1 MTVPEGFEGLRFPCE
16 CVSSRRGGYSEP
28 WAAVAKNKLLP
39 DGTKEEILNLV
50 AREPRTISQVAEVLG
65 LSAPSVY
72 AHVSDMLKSEL
83 LREAVEWEKTHPAER
98 YYEPN
103 FPVIKEEEAEEL
115 CRVCDELAE
124 KVAVLF
130 RRHRRQMEKAF
141 GETPLAERGCDAAE
155 VAQFVFASAQR
166 RARVLLEQEGVL
178 SPPKTPR
185 NGVEW
190 VFWAEE
196 PKADSEAR

>member
-1 MTVPEGFEGLRFPCE
+1 MPAVSMS
-16 CVSSRRGGYSEP
+16 VSSRNGRSDP
-28 WAAVAKNKLLP
+28 WAAVAKHRLLP

-50 AREPRTISQVAEVLG
+50 AREPKTISQTAEALG

-103 FPVIKEEEAEEL
+103 FPLLREEEAEEL
-115 CRVCDELAE
+115 CGLCGELAA
-124 KVAVLF
+124 KVAALF
-130 RRHRRQMEKAF
+130 RRHRRQLEKAF
-141 GETPLAERGCDAAE
+141 GATSLPERGWDFAE
-155 VAQFVFASAQR
+155 VAQFVYAKVQR
-166 RARVLLEQEGVL
+166 GARELLEEDGTL
-178 SPPKTPR
+178 APPKTHR

-196 PKADSEAR
+196 PRDDPES

>member
-1 MTVPEGFEGLRFPCE
+1 MTVPEGFKGLRFPCE

-28 WAAVAKNKLLP
+28 WASVTKNKLLP

-50 AREPRTISQVAEVLG
+50 AQEPRTISQVAEALS

-72 AHVSDMLKSEL
+72 THVRDMLKSEL

-103 FPVIKEEEAEEL
+103 FPVIKEEEAAEL
-115 CRVCDELAE
+115 CELCDDLAV
-124 KVAVLF
+124 KLVDLF
-130 RRHRRQMEKAF
+130 KKHRRQLEQAF
-141 GETPLAERGCDAAE
+141 RATPLADRGWAFAE
-155 VAQFVFASAQR
+155 VAQYVFASVQR
-166 RARVLLEQEGVL
+166 GARERLERDGML
-178 SPPKTPR
+178 APPKTHR

-196 PKADSEAR
+196 PKADEEA

>member
-103 FPVIKEEEAEEL
+103 FPVIKEADAEVL
-115 CRVCDELAE
+115 CRVCDELAG
-124 KVAVLF
+124 KVAAIF

-141 GETPLAERGCDAAE
+141 GETPLAERGWDFAE
-155 VAQFVFASAQR
+155 VAQFVFANAQR
-166 RARVLLEQEGVL
+166 RARGLLEQEGVL
-178 SPPKTPR
+178 SPPKTHR

>member
-1 MTVPEGFEGLRFPCE
+1 MPEGFEGLRFPCE

-50 AREPRTISQVAEVLG
+50 AREPRTISQLAEALG

-115 CRVCDELAE
+115 CRLCDDLAE
-124 KVAVLF
+124 KVAALF
-130 RRHRRQMEKAF
+130 RRRRRQLEKAF
-141 GETPLAERGCDAAE
+141 GETPLAERGWDFAE
-155 VAQFVFASAQR
+155 VAQFIFASAQR
-166 RARVLLEQEGVL
+166 RARGLLEQDGVL
-178 SPPKTPR
+178 SPPKTHR

-196 PKADSEAR
+196 PKADSEA

>member
-1 MTVPEGFEGLRFPCE
+1 MSVPEGFEGLRFPCE

-28 WAAVAKNKLLP
+28 WAAVAKNRLLP
-39 DGTKEEILNLV
+39 DGTKEEVLNLV
-50 AREPRTISQVAEVLG
+50 AREPRTISQLAEALG

-115 CRVCDELAE
+115 CLLCDELAE
-124 KVAVLF
+124 KVAALF
-130 RRHRRQMEKAF
+130 RRRRRQLEKAF
-141 GETPLAERGCDAAE
+141 GETPLAERGWDFAE
-155 VAQFVFASAQR
+155 VAQFIFASAQR
-166 RARVLLEQEGVL
+166 RARGLLERDGVL
-178 SPPKTPR
+178 SPPKRRR

-196 PKADSEAR
+196 PKADSEA

>member
-16 CVSSRRGGYSEP
+16 CVSSRRGGYSDP
-28 WAAVAKNKLLP
+28 WAGITKNRLLP
-39 DGTKEEILNLV
+39 DGTKEEILNLI
-50 AREPRTISQVAEVLG
+50 AREPRTISQVAEALG

-115 CRVCDELAE
+115 CRLCDDLAA
-124 KVAVLF
+124 KVVALF
-130 RRHRRQMEKAF
+130 RKQRGKLEKAF
-141 GETPLAERGCDAAE
+141 RETSLAERGWAFAEAA
-155 VAQFVFASAQR
+155 Q
-166 RARVLLEQEGVL
+166 
-178 SPPKTPR
+178 
-185 NGVEW
+185 
-190 VFWAEE
+190 
-196 PKADSEAR
+196 

>member
-1 MTVPEGFEGLRFPCE
+1 MGVPDGYEGLRFPCE

-50 AREPRTISQVAEVLG
+50 AREPRTISQLAGALG

-83 LREAVEWEKTHPAER
+83 LREAVEWEKTHPAEK

-103 FPVIKEEEAEEL
+103 FPVIREEEADEL
-115 CRVCDELAE
+115 CRLCDELAV
-124 KVAVLF
+124 KVADLF
-130 RRHRRQMEKAF
+130 RKHRRKLEKSF
-141 GETPLAERGCDAAE
+141 GETPLAERGWDFAE
-155 VAQFVFASAQR
+155 VAQFIFASAQR
-166 RARVLLEQEGVL
+166 RARGLLEQEGTL
-178 SPPKTPR
+178 APPKAHG

-196 PKADSEAR
+196 PKADAEG

>member
-1 MTVPEGFEGLRFPCE
+1 MTVPEGFKGLRFPCE

-39 DGTKEEILNLV
+39 NGTKEEILNLV
-50 AREPRTISQVAEVLG
+50 AQEPRTISLLAEALG
-65 LSAPSVY
+65 LSAPSVHT
-72 AHVSDMLKSEL
+72 HVSDMLKSEL

-103 FPVIKEEEAEEL
+103 FPVIRQEEAAEL
-115 CRVCDELAE
+115 CELCDDLASKVADLFKKHRRKLE
-124 KVAVLF
+124 KVF
-130 RRHRRQMEKAF
+130 R
-141 GETPLAERGCDAAE
+141 ETPLAERGWDFAE
-155 VAQFVFASAQR
+155 VAQFVYASVQR
-166 RARVLLEQEGVL
+166 GAREMLEQDGTL
-178 SPPKTPR
+178 APPKTHR

-196 PKADSEAR
+196 PKADANK

>member
-1 MTVPEGFEGLRFPCE
+1 MSVPEGFKGLRFPCE

-50 AREPRTISQVAEVLG
+50 AREPRTISQLAEALG

-83 LREAVEWEKTHPAER
+83 LREAVEREKAHPAER

-115 CRVCDELAE
+115 CRLCDDLAE
-124 KVAVLF
+124 KVAALF
-130 RRHRRQMEKAF
+130 RRRRRQLEKAF
-141 GETPLAERGCDAAE
+141 GETPLAERGWDFAE
-155 VAQFVFASAQR
+155 VAQFIFASAQR
-166 RARVLLEQEGVL
+166 RARGLLERDGVL
-178 SPPKTPR
+178 SPPKAHR

-196 PKADSEAR
+196 PKADSEA

>member
-1 MTVPEGFEGLRFPCE
+1 MTVPEGFKGLRFPCE

-50 AREPRTISQVAEVLG
+50 AREPRTISQVAEALG
-65 LSAPSVY
+65 LSAPSVHT
-72 AHVSDMLKSEL
+72 HVSEMLKSEL

-103 FPVIKEEEAEEL
+103 FPVIREEEAEEL
-115 CRVCDELAE
+115 CRLCDELAG
-124 KVAVLF
+124 KVAALF
-130 RRHRRQMEKAF
+130 RRHRRQLEKAF
-141 GETPLAERGCDAAE
+141 GETPLAERGWDFAE
-155 VAQFVFASAQR
+155 VAQFIFASAQR
-166 RARVLLEQEGVL
+166 RARGLLEHDGVL
-178 SPPKTPR
+178 SSPKAHS

-196 PKADSEAR
+196 PKADEDA

>member
-1 MTVPEGFEGLRFPCE
+1 MSVPDGYEGLRFPCE

-28 WAAVAKNKLLP
+28 WAAVAKNRLLP

-50 AREPRTISQVAEVLG
+50 AREPRTISQVAGALG

-72 AHVSDMLKSEL
+72 AHVNDMLRSEL
-83 LREAVEWEKTHPAER
+83 LREAVEWEKTHPAEK

-103 FPVIKEEEAEEL
+103 FPVIKEEEADEL
-115 CRVCDELAE
+115 CRLCDELAV
-124 KVAVLF
+124 KVADLF
-130 RRHRRQMEKAF
+130 KKHRRKLEKAF
-141 GETPLAERGCDAAE
+141 GETPLAGRGWDFAE
-155 VAQFVFASAQR
+155 VAQFIFASAQR
-166 RARVLLEQEGVL
+166 RARGLLEGDGTL
-178 SPPKTPR
+178 APPKAHG

-196 PKADSEAR
+196 PKADGED

>member
-1 MTVPEGFEGLRFPCE
+1 MAVPEGFKGLRFPCE
-16 CVSSRRGGYSEP
+16 CVSSRRGGYSDP
-28 WAAVAKNKLLP
+28 WAAVTKNRLLP

-50 AREPRTISQVAEVLG
+50 AQEPRTISQVAEALG

-83 LREAVEWEKTHPAER
+83 LREAMEWEKTHPAER

-115 CRVCDELAE
+115 CRLCDDLAA
-124 KVAVLF
+124 KVVALF
-130 RRHRRQMEKAF
+130 RKQRRQLEKAF
-141 GETPLAERGCDAAE
+141 RETPLAERGWDFAE
-155 VAQFVFASAQR
+155 VAQYVFASVQR
-166 RARVLLEQEGVL
+166 GAREQLEQDGTL
-178 SPPKTPR
+178 APPKSHR

-196 PKADSEAR
+196 PKADTDA